1 MRNRI
6 AHIFCVLVCVFFVIR
21 PEVLF
26 AEKTTDEAQHITS
39 LINKVIAVYGG
50 KEVIEG
56 IHSLHAKGEIQA
68 FMLHD
73 HGTYELYFK
82 RERKLRVE
90 TKYKDLSELRI
101 LDGDKGYK
109 STDGLPLEEVFGT
122 RYFAMLYQY
131 KHLDIL
137 HDLLKGSYQTS
148 FAGKTS
154 VSGNEVEVLRLV
166 DTEGTIMDVFIDLH
180 NFFIVKVTG
189 YFSTGNKKTD
199 LSVEFSDFKKV
210 GGSIFPF
217 NITNYAAGMKIAQ
230 TVIDKYLINPDI
242 ADSFFG
248 SQNTQSL

>member
-1 MRNRI
+1 MKNQI
-6 AHIFCVLVCVFFVIR
+6 THIFYILICVFFVIR

-26 AEKTTDEAQHITS
+26 AEETTDESQYVTS
-39 LINKVIAVYGG
+39 LINKVIAAYGG
-50 KEVIEG
+50 KDVIEG

-82 RERKLRVE
+82 RGKKLRVE

-101 LDGDKGYK
+101 LDGDRGYK
-109 STDGLPLEEVFGT
+109 STDGLPLEEVSGT

-148 FAGKTS
+148 FAGNTS
-154 VSGNEVEVLRLV
+154 VTGNEAEVLRLV
-166 DTEGTIMDVFIDLH
+166 DKEGTIMDVFIDMH

-189 YFSTGNKKTD
+189 YFSAGNKKTD
-199 LSVEFSDFKKV
+199 LSVEFSDFRKV
-210 GGSIFPF
+210 GGSVFPF
-217 NITNYAAGMKIAQ
+217 SFTNYAAGMKIAQ
-230 TVIDKYLINPDI
+230 TVIDKYYINPDI
-242 ADSFFG
+242 PDSLFG